1 MHLREEGLKEN
12 YLIPT
17 STVASMVG
25 KVVIAEKDNMEDI
38 LSIQYQLTMLTDSV
52 AWGGEYE
59 VAVFSGGRTTLI
71 MVDPEL
77 PDYYYKQLENIIV
90 SCIEVDKIEINTSG
104 YDLDTILTTDNT
116 GTAITW
122 QGTQGTSACLY
133 PYTTTT
139 LSPS

>member
-17 STVASMVG
+17 NTVASMVG
-25 KVVIAEKDNMEDI
+25 KVVIAEKNNMGDI

-59 VAVFSGGRTTLI
+59 IAVFSSGQTTLI

-77 PDYYYKQLENIIV
+77 PDYYYKQLEDIIV

-104 YDLDTILTTDNT
+104 YYDLDTILTTDNT
-116 GTAITW
+116 GTAIAW
-122 QGTQGTSACLY
+122 QGTTTCSR
-133 PYTTTT
+133 PYTITS
-139 LSPS
+139 LLQS

>member
-25 KVVIAEKDNMEDI
+25 KVVIAEKDNMGDI

-59 VAVFSGGRTTLI
+59 IAVFSSGQTTLI

-77 PDYYYKQLENIIV
+77 PNYYYKQLEDIIV

-104 YDLDTILTTDNT
+104 YYDLDTILTTDNT
-116 GTAITW
+116 GTAIAW
-122 QGTQGTSACLY
+122 QGTTTCSH
-133 PYTTTT
+133 PYTITSH
-139 LSPS
+139 LQS